1 MSVFPVV
8 KGVRLRA
15 TKINSCGLPIGGE
28 ANRLVTDGFVSV
40 ELAPVMR
47 DAQDLEQVNAEG
59 QVCVTDRTPPTRKY
73 YTVTVEL
80 CQVNTGLIS
89 MFNGWSQVLDYANNS
104 VGFEDDDDVD
114 SDYGVAL
121 EVWTGGR
128 ADDDC
133 PTQENDSV
141 FATTGS
147 GQSHGYL
154 LFGAN
159 EFTMGNVK
167 VDANIST
174 FTLTGRT
181 IALSQWGRG
190 PYNVVPTDAAGTAGR
205 LLKPLDRDAH
215 FLLQRTTVAPP
226 PVTPGASP
234 VPLDITGTFVDP
246 KFYFG
251 GPSGAPATDVAPEQV
266 IPLAASAT
274 AAA

>member
-15 TKINSCGLPIGGE
+15 TKINSCGLPIGGA
-28 ANRLVTDGFVSV
+28 ANRIVTDGFVSV

-47 DAQDLEQVNAEG
+47 DAQDLEQINAEG
-59 QVCVTDRTPPTRKY
+59 AVCVTDRTPPTRKY

-80 CQVNTGLIS
+80 CSVNTGLIA
-89 MFNGWSQVLDYANNS
+89 MFNGWSQVLDYANKS
-104 VGFEDDDDVD
+104 VGLQDDDDVD
-114 SDYGVAL
+114 HEYGVAL

-128 ADDDC
+128 AADDC
-133 PTQENDSV
+133 PTQTLDTI
-141 FATTGS
+141 FKATGT
-147 GQSHGYL
+147 GQSYGYL

-190 PYNVVPTDAAGTAGR
+190 PYNVVPTDAANKAGR

-215 FLLQRTTVAPP
+215 FLLQRTTIGPP
-226 PVTPGASP
+226 PATPGDAP
-234 VPLDITGTFVDP
+234 VVLDITGKFVAP
-246 KFYFG
+246 NYYFG
-251 GPSGAPATDVAPEQV
+251 GPTGAPAAPIAPSQD
-266 IPLAASAT
+266 ASTLPA
-274 AAA
+274 

>member
-1 MSVFPVV
+1 MSVFPVI

-15 TKINSCGLPIGGE
+15 TRINSCGLPIEGQ

-59 QVCVTDRTPPTRKY
+59 QVCVTDRTPPTRKH

-80 CQVNTGLIS
+80 CNVNTGLIS

-114 SDYGVAL
+114 ADYGVAL

-128 ADDDC
+128 SDDDC
-133 PTQENDSV
+133 PAPESDQV
-141 FATTGS
+141 FTGAGS
-147 GQSHGYL
+147 GKGYGYL

-159 EFTMGNVK
+159 EFTLGNVK

-174 FTLTGRT
+174 FTLTGRS

-190 PYNVVPTDAAGTAGR
+190 PYNVVPIDDTNTAGR

-215 FLLQRTTVAPP
+215 FLLQRTTIAPP
-226 PVTPGASP
+226 PITEGANP
-234 VPLDITGTFVDP
+234 VPLEISSAFTDP
-246 KFYFG
+246 NFYFG
-251 GPSGAPATDVAPEQV
+251 GPNSEPAADVAPEQL
-266 IPLAASAT
+266 IPLAV
-274 AAA
+274 

>member
-1 MSVFPVV
+1 
-8 KGVRLRA
+8 
-15 TKINSCGLPIGGE
+15 
-28 ANRLVTDGFVSV
+28 
-40 ELAPVMR
+40 MR

-59 QVCVTDRTPPTRKY
+59 AVCVTDRTPPTRKY

-80 CQVNTGLIS
+80 CGVNTGLIG
-89 MFNGWSQVLDYANNS
+89 MFSGWSQVLDYANNS
-104 VGFEDDDDVD
+104 VGIQDDDDVD

-121 EVWTGGR
+121 EIWTGGR

-133 PTQENDSV
+133 PVQTTDGI
-141 FATTGS
+141 FKATTS
-147 GQSHGYL
+147 GVSHGYL

-190 PYNVVPTDAAGTAGR
+190 PYNVVPVDSTGKPGR

-215 FLLQRTTVAPP
+215 FLLQRTSVAPP
-226 PVTPGASP
+226 PATPGDGP
-234 VPLDITGTFVDP
+234 VALDITGKFVAP
-246 KFYFG
+246 NYYFG
-251 GPSGAPATDVAPEQV
+251 GPSNAPAAPIAPNQD
-266 IPLAASAT
+266 ASTLPA
-274 AAA
+274 

>member
-15 TKINSCGLPIGGE
+15 TKINSCGLPIGGN

-59 QVCVTDRTPPTRKY
+59 EVCVSDRTAPTRKY

-80 CQVNTGLIS
+80 CQVNTGLIA
-89 MFNGWSQVLDYANNS
+89 MFNGWSQVLDYNNQA
-104 VGFEDDDDVD
+104 VGLQDDDDVD

-121 EVWTGGR
+121 EVWTGGKSS
-128 ADDDC
+128 DDC
-133 PTQENDSV
+133 PTQNKDDI
-141 FATTGS
+141 FKTNTTGLS
-147 GQSHGYL
+147 YGYL
-154 LFGAN
+154 LFGGN
-159 EFTMGNVK
+159 EFTMGNIK

-190 PYNVVPTDAAGTAGR
+190 PYNVVKIDDGTRSGR

-215 FLLQRTTVAPP
+215 FLLQRTPVEPP
-226 PVTPGASP
+226 PVTPGADP
-234 VPLDITGTFVDP
+234 VKLDITGKFVAP
-246 KFYFG
+246 NYYFG
-251 GPSGAPATDVAPEQV
+251 GPNGEPAARIAPSQD
-266 IPLAASAT
+266 ASTLPA
-274 AAA
+274 

>member
-15 TKINSCGLPIGGE
+15 TKINSCGLPIGGN

-40 ELAPVMR
+40 ELAPVMK
-47 DAQDLEQVNAEG
+47 DAQELEQVNAEG
-59 QVCVTDRTPPTRKY
+59 AVCVTDRTPPTRKHY
-73 YTVTVEL
+73 NVTVEL
-80 CQVNTGLIS
+80 CGVNTGLIG

-104 VGFEDDDDVD
+104 VGIQDDEEVD

-121 EVWTGGR
+121 EIWTGGR
-128 ADDDC
+128 SEDDC
-133 PTQENDSV
+133 PAPATDSI
-141 FATTGS
+141 FTSTNS
-147 GQSHGYL
+147 GKGFGYL

-190 PYNVVPTDAAGTAGR
+190 PYNVVPINSAGSAGR
-205 LLKPLDRDAH
+205 LLKPLDREAH
-215 FLLQRTTVAPP
+215 FLLQRTTIAPP
-226 PVTPGASP
+226 PATPGDSP
-234 VPLDITGTFVDP
+234 VKLDITG
-246 KFYFG
+246 KFIAPNYYFG
-251 GPSGAPATDVAPEQV
+251 GPNNAPAAPVAPNQDV
-266 IPLAASAT
+266 TPLSA
-274 AAA
+274 